1 MIFKTRDVQH
11 IKESM
16 EIGYIVVEMAN
27 GQIYEIRKQNA
38 RPIETPVDTTSINY
52 RNPIFADVLTMFEL
66 TYPEPGQYFFYD
78 VITDRL
84 YIDLAIFGKRGIKP
98 LQGMKNN
105 PELSQIRLDLGQ
117 QTTTIQKGYGSITYK
132 FDPSKSDVNDVMHY
146 LAMSN
151 QRNLFIETHRRVA
164 WDGIKRVDDFF
175 YESGGRA
182 KGLSGSQETDYL
194 RSVLWAFMLG
204 VIEKNMS
211 TDHDPIPVVLVLMGE
226 QGAGKS
232 TICRKLGGAFYT
244 STHESFEN
252 SKQFFESVEGGVI
265 VELKESTQ
273 FQQDGSEKIKAF
285 IDGTELKYRKS
296 YAEESS
302 KRAVRFS
309 LIATTNDETVLSDS
323 SGNRRFFPVF
333 LDVSKA
339 VVPPFYRTED
349 EMNQMWAE
357 VIEAYN
363 NGARWSDYLYQDA
376 EKTQLK
382 DIFRY
387 MQSSA
392 TNDDVVTNDLM
403 SYVDT
408 YYPNIGDTIDT
419 YDLKEHMN
427 SIGYYGIDLK
437 RAVRSFGKNPEAFE
451 FELQKKTSRR
461 IGANVVNVKIF
472 RRIREPLIKR
482 VTA

>member
-16 EIGYIVVEMAN
+16 EIGYIIVEMAN
-27 GQIYEIRKQNA
+27 GQTYEVRKKGVN
-38 RPIETPVDTTSINY
+38 PIQIPVDMSEINF
-52 RNPIFADVLTMFEL
+52 RNPTFEDVRTMFYQ
-66 TYPEPGQYFFYD
+66 TYPEADQCFFYD

-105 PELSQIRLDLGQ
+105 PELSQIRLDLCKH
-117 QTTTIQKGYGSITYK
+117 TKTVQKPYRVDVQK
-132 FDPSKSDVNDVMHY
+132 FNANKSDVNDLMHFM
-146 LAMSN
+146 ATSN
-151 QRNLFIETHRRVA
+151 ERNLFIETHRRVA
-164 WDGIKRVDDFF
+164 WDGIERVDQFL

-182 KGLSGSQETDYL
+182 KGLTGGQEEDYL
-194 RSVLWAFMLG
+194 KSILWAFMLG
-204 VIEKNMS
+204 VIEKNMNL
-211 TDHDPIPVVLVLMGE
+211 DHDPIPVVLVLMGE
-226 QGAGKS
+226 QGSGKS
-232 TICRKLGGAFYT
+232 TICRRLGGAFYT
-244 STHESFEN
+244 STHESFED
-252 SKQFFESVEGGVI
+252 SKHFFESIEGGVI

-302 KRAVRFS
+302 KRVVRFS
-309 LIATTNDETVLSDS
+309 MIATTNDETVLSDS

-339 VVPPFYRTED
+339 LVPPYFRTEE

-363 NGARWSDYLYQDA
+363 NGHRWSDYLYQDR

-392 TNDDVVTNDLM
+392 TNDDVVTNDLL

-408 YYPNIGDTIDT
+408 YFPNVGDTIDT
-419 YDLKEHMN
+419 YDLKQHMN
-427 SIGYYGIDLK
+427 AIGYYGIELK
-437 RAVRSFGKNPEAFE
+437 RAVRAFGKNPESFE

-461 IGANVVNVKIF
+461 IGTDVVTVKIF
-472 RRIREPLIKR
+472 RRIREPLINR

>member
-16 EIGYIVVEMAN
+16 DIGYIIVEMAN
-27 GQIYEIRKQNA
+27 GQIYEIRKQDMKSINV
-38 RPIETPVDTTSINY
+38 PVDTSLIDY
-52 RNPIFADVLTMFEL
+52 RSPAYSDVMTMFGL
-66 TYPEPGQYFFYD
+66 VYPEPQQYFFKD

-84 YIDLAIFGKRGIKP
+84 YIDLAIFGRRGVRP

-105 PELSQIRLDLGQ
+105 PELSQIRLDLEK
-117 QTTTIQKGYGSITYK
+117 QTKTVQSSYSSITYRFK
-132 FDPSKSDVNDVMHY
+132 PTKSDVNDVMHH
-146 LAMSN
+146 LALAN
-151 QRNLFIETHRRVA
+151 ERNLFIETHRRVA
-164 WDGIKRVDDFF
+164 WDGIARVNDFF

-182 KGLSGSQETDYL
+182 KGLSNGQETDYL
-194 RSVLWAFMLG
+194 RSVLWAFLLG
-204 VIEKNMS
+204 VIEKNMNP
-211 TDHDPIPVVLVLMGE
+211 DHEPIPVVLVLMGE

-244 STHESFEN
+244 STHESFED
-252 SKQFFESVEGGVI
+252 SKHFFESVEGGVI

-273 FQQDGSEKIKAF
+273 FKQDGSEKIKAF

-302 KRAVRFS
+302 KRVVRFS

-339 VVPPFYRTED
+339 LIPPFYRTED

-363 NGARWSDYLYQDA
+363 NGARWSDYLYQDK

-408 YYPNIGDTIDT
+408 YYPNVGDTIDS
-419 YDLKEHMN
+419 YELKEHMN
-427 SIGYYGIDLK
+427 SIGYYGLELK
-437 RAVRSFGKNPEAFE
+437 RAVRSFGKNPEAYE

-461 IGANVVNVKIF
+461 VGGNVITVKIF

-482 VTA
+482 MSA